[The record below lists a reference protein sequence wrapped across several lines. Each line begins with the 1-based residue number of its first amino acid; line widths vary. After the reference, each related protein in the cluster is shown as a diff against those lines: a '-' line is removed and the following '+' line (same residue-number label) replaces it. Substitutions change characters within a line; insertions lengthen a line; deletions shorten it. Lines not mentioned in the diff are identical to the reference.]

1 MKGLLCKDW
10 AILVNSYKKN
20 FLIMVVLYLGMAVCL
35 HMDYLCY
42 ALVAVCGV
50 YASSTMNFDDSAHW
64 DTYARTMPVTP
75 GQVVGC
81 KYLLGLL
88 FTLFGSVCA
97 AVGIFLVGQYTDVL
111 EAAFSILV
119 IAAFFLL
126 LFAVNMPFS
135 YKFGAVRARTW
146 VYLVTFFGVFLIIF
160 AMEHL
165 PYLQRSSVISQL
177 DALGNA
183 LTAQPVLLLLP
194 CRAAALPWQLGL
206 ERTNLSAQR
215 VLREFLVL
223 LLGGKNAE

>member
-64 DTYARTMPVTP
+64 DTYAHTLPVTP

-88 FTLFGSVCA
+88 LTLFGSVCA
-97 AVGIFLVGQYTDVL
+97 AVGIFLAGQYTDVL

-119 IAAFFLL
+119 IAAFSLL

-135 YKFGAVRARTW
+135 YKFGAVRAGTW
-146 VYLVTFFGVFLIIF
+146 VYLVTFFGVFFIIF

-194 CRAAALPWQLGL
+194 CTA
-206 ERTNLSAQR
+206 
-215 VLREFLVL
+215 VL
-223 LLGGKNAE
+223 LLYLGSWALSVQIYQRKEF

>member
-20 FLIMVVLYLGMAVCL
+20 FLILVLLYLGMAVCL

-50 YASSTMNFDDSAHW
+50 YASSTMNFDDSSHW
-64 DTYARTMPVTP
+64 DAYARTLPVTP

-97 AVGIFLVGQYTDVL
+97 AVGIFLAGQYTDVL
-111 EAAFSILV
+111 EATFSILV
-119 IAAFFLL
+119 IAAFSLL
-126 LFAVNMPFS
+126 LFAVNMPLS

-146 VYLVTFFGVFLIIF
+146 VYLVTFFAVFATIYV
-160 AMEHL
+160 MEKL
-165 PYLQRSSVISQL
+165 PYLQRSAVTSQL
-177 DALGNA
+177 DTMGNA
-183 LTAQPVLLLLP
+183 ITARPALLLLP
-194 CRAAALPWQLGL
+194 CAA
-206 ERTNLSAQR
+206 
-215 VLREFLVL
+215 VL
-223 LLGGKNAE
+223 LLYLGSWALSVQIYQRKEF

>member
-1 MKGLLCKDW
+1 
-10 AILVNSYKKN
+10 
-20 FLIMVVLYLGMAVCL
+20 MAVCL

-88 FTLFGSVCA
+88 FTLFGSGCA
-97 AVGIFLVGQYTDVL
+97 AVGIFLAGQYTDVL

-119 IAAFFLL
+119 IAAFSLL

-135 YKFGAVRARTW
+135 YKFGAVRAGTW

-194 CRAAALPWQLGL
+194 CAA
-206 ERTNLSAQR
+206 
-215 VLREFLVL
+215 VL
-223 LLGGKNAE
+223 LLYLGSWALSVQIYQRKEF

>member
-20 FLIMVVLYLGMAVCL
+20 FLILVLLYLGMAVCL

-42 ALVAVCGV
+42 ALVAVCGI

-64 DTYARTMPVTP
+64 DTYARTLPVTP

-97 AVGIFLVGQYTDVL
+97 AVGIFLAGQYTVL

-119 IAAFFLL
+119 IAAFSLL

-146 VYLVTFFGVFLIIF
+146 VYLVTFFAVFATIYV
-160 AMEHL
+160 MEKL
-165 PYLQRSSVISQL
+165 PYLQRSAVTSQL
-177 DALGNA
+177 DTMGNA
-183 LTAQPVLLLLP
+183 ITARPALLLLP
-194 CRAAALPWQLGL
+194 CAA
-206 ERTNLSAQR
+206 
-215 VLREFLVL
+215 VL
-223 LLGGKNAE
+223 LLYLGSWALSVQIYQRKEF

>member
-1 MKGLLCKDW
+1 MKGLLYKDW

-20 FLIMVVLYLGMAVCL
+20 FLILVLLYLGMAVCL

-64 DTYARTMPVTP
+64 DTYARTLPVTP

-97 AVGIFLVGQYTDVL
+97 AVGIFLAGQYTDVL
-111 EAAFSILV
+111 EATFSILV
-119 IAAFFLL
+119 IAAFSLL
-126 LFAVNMPFS
+126 LFAVNMPLS

-146 VYLVTFFGVFLIIF
+146 VYLVTFFAVFATIYV
-160 AMEHL
+160 MEKL
-165 PYLQRSSVISQL
+165 PYLQRSAVTSQL
-177 DALGNA
+177 DTMGNA
-183 LTAQPVLLLLP
+183 ITARPALLLLP
-194 CRAAALPWQLGL
+194 CAA
-206 ERTNLSAQR
+206 
-215 VLREFLVL
+215 VL
-223 LLGGKNAE
+223 LLYLGSWALSVQIYQRKEF

>member
-50 YASSTMNFDDSAHW
+50 YASSTMNFDDYAHW
-64 DTYARTMPVTP
+64 DTYARTLPVTP

-97 AVGIFLVGQYTDVL
+97 AVGIFLTRATFQARKTSSIPIIILSAKTEDADKILGLNVGADDYVTKPFNPL
-111 EAAFSILV
+111 EL
-119 IAAFFLL
+119 
-126 LFAVNMPFS
+126 N
-135 YKFGAVRARTW
+135 R
-146 VYLVTFFGVFLIIF
+146 
-160 AMEHL
+160 
-165 PYLQRSSVISQL
+165 SQL
-177 DALGNA
+177 ANDRRTAL
-183 LTAQPVLLLLP
+183 
-194 CRAAALPWQLGL
+194 R
-206 ERTNLSAQR
+206 
-215 VLREFLVL
+215 
-223 LLGGKNAE
+223 

>member
-64 DTYARTMPVTP
+64 DTYARTLPVTP

-97 AVGIFLVGQYTDVL
+97 AVGIFLTGQCTDVL

-119 IAAFFLL
+119 VAALSLL

-135 YKFGAVRARTW
+135 YKFGAVRAGTW

-194 CRAAALPWQLGL
+194 CA
-206 ERTNLSAQR
+206 
-215 VLREFLVL
+215 VVL
-223 LLGGKNAE
+223 LLYLGSWALSVQIYQRKEF

>member
-20 FLIMVVLYLGMAVCL
+20 FLILVLLYLGMAVCL

-64 DTYARTMPVTP
+64 DTYARTLPVTP

-97 AVGIFLVGQYTDVL
+97 AVGIFLAGQYTDVL
-111 EAAFSILV
+111 EATFSILV
-119 IAAFFLL
+119 IAAFSLL
-126 LFAVNMPFS
+126 LFAVNMPLS

-146 VYLVTFFGVFLIIF
+146 VYLVTFFAVFATIYV
-160 AMEHL
+160 MEKL
-165 PYLQRSSVISQL
+165 PYLQRSAVTSQL
-177 DALGNA
+177 DTMGNA
-183 LTAQPVLLLLP
+183 ITARPALLLLP
-194 CRAAALPWQLGL
+194 CAA
-206 ERTNLSAQR
+206 
-215 VLREFLVL
+215 VL
-223 LLGGKNAE
+223 LLYLGSWALSVQIYQHKEF

>member
-64 DTYARTMPVTP
+64 DTYAHTLPVTP

-88 FTLFGSVCA
+88 LTLFGSVCA
-97 AVGIFLVGQYTDVL
+97 AVGIFLAGQYTDVL

-119 IAAFFLL
+119 IAAFSLL

-135 YKFGAVRARTW
+135 YKFGAVRAGTW
-146 VYLVTFFGVFLIIF
+146 VYLVAFFGVFLIIF

-194 CRAAALPWQLGL
+194 CA
-206 ERTNLSAQR
+206 
-215 VLREFLVL
+215 VVL
-223 LLGGKNAE
+223 LLYLGSWALSVQIYQRKEF

>member
-64 DTYARTMPVTP
+64 DTYACTLPVTP

-88 FTLFGSVCA
+88 FTLFGSGCA
-97 AVGIFLVGQYTDVL
+97 AVGIFLAGQYADVL

-119 IAAFFLL
+119 IAAFSLL

-135 YKFGAVRARTW
+135 YKFGAVRAGTW

-165 PYLQRSSVISQL
+165 PYLQRSPVISLL

-194 CRAAALPWQLGL
+194 CAA
-206 ERTNLSAQR
+206 
-215 VLREFLVL
+215 VL
-223 LLGGKNAE
+223 LLYLGSWALSVQIYQRKEF

>member
-20 FLIMVVLYLGMAVCL
+20 FLILVLLYLGMAVCL

-50 YASSTMNFDDSAHW
+50 YASSTINFDDSAHW
-64 DTYARTMPVTP
+64 DTYARTLPVTP

-88 FTLFGSVCA
+88 FTLFGSGCA
-97 AVGIFLVGQYTDVL
+97 AVGIFLAGQYTDVL
-111 EAAFSILV
+111 EATFSILV
-119 IAAFFLL
+119 IAAFSLL

-146 VYLVTFFGVFLIIF
+146 VYLVTFFAVFATIYV
-160 AMEHL
+160 MEKL
-165 PYLQRSSVISQL
+165 PYLQRSAVTSQL
-177 DALGNA
+177 DTMGNA
-183 LTAQPVLLLLP
+183 ITARPALLLLP
-194 CRAAALPWQLGL
+194 CAA
-206 ERTNLSAQR
+206 
-215 VLREFLVL
+215 VL
-223 LLGGKNAE
+223 LLYLGSWALSVQIYQRKEF

>member
-42 ALVAVCGV
+42 A
-50 YASSTMNFDDSAHW
+50 
-64 DTYARTMPVTP
+64 
-75 GQVVGC
+75 
-81 KYLLGLL
+81 
-88 FTLFGSVCA
+88 
-97 AVGIFLVGQYTDVL
+97 
-111 EAAFSILV
+111 
-119 IAAFFLL
+119 
-126 LFAVNMPFS
+126 
-135 YKFGAVRARTW
+135 YKFGAVRAGTW

-183 LTAQPVLLLLP
+183 LAAQPVLLLLP
-194 CRAAALPWQLGL
+194 SAA
-206 ERTNLSAQR
+206 
-215 VLREFLVL
+215 VL
-223 LLGGKNAE
+223 LLYLGSWALSVQIYQRKEF

>member
-20 FLIMVVLYLGMAVCL
+20 FLILVLLYLGMAVCL

-42 ALVAVCGV
+42 ALVAVCGI

-64 DTYARTMPVTP
+64 DTYARTLPVTP

-111 EAAFSILV
+111 EATFSILV
-119 IAAFFLL
+119 IAAFSLL

-146 VYLVTFFGVFLIIF
+146 VYLVTFSAVFATIYV
-160 AMEHL
+160 MEKL
-165 PYLQRSSVISQL
+165 PYLQRSAVTSQL
-177 DALGNA
+177 DTMGNA
-183 LTAQPVLLLLP
+183 ITARPALLLLP
-194 CRAAALPWQLGL
+194 CA
-206 ERTNLSAQR
+206 
-215 VLREFLVL
+215 VVL
-223 LLGGKNAE
+223 LLYLGSWALSVQIYQRKEF

>member
-35 HMDYLCY
+35 HMNYLCY

-50 YASSTMNFDDSAHW
+50 YASSTMNFDDYAHW
-64 DTYARTMPVTP
+64 DTYARTLPVTP
-75 GQVVGC
+75 GQV
-81 KYLLGLL
+81 
-88 FTLFGSVCA
+88 
-97 AVGIFLVGQYTDVL
+97 VGQYTDVL
-111 EAAFSILV
+111 EAAFSILL
-119 IAAFFLL
+119 IAAFSLL

-146 VYLVTFFGVFLIIF
+146 VYLVAFFGVFLIIF

-194 CRAAALPWQLGL
+194 CAA
-206 ERTNLSAQR
+206 
-215 VLREFLVL
+215 VL
-223 LLGGKNAE
+223 LLYLGSWALSVQIYQRKEF

>member
-20 FLIMVVLYLGMAVCL
+20 FLILVLLYLGMAVCL

-64 DTYARTMPVTP
+64 DTYARTLPVTP

-97 AVGIFLVGQYTDVL
+97 AVGIFLAGQYTDVL
-111 EAAFSILV
+111 EATFSILV
-119 IAAFFLL
+119 IAAFSLL

-146 VYLVTFFGVFLIIF
+146 VYLVTFFAVFATIYV
-160 AMEHL
+160 MEKL
-165 PYLQRSSVISQL
+165 PYLQRSAVTSQL
-177 DALGNA
+177 DTMGNA
-183 LTAQPVLLLLP
+183 ITARPALLLLP
-194 CRAAALPWQLGL
+194 CAA
-206 ERTNLSAQR
+206 
-215 VLREFLVL
+215 VL
-223 LLGGKNAE
+223 LLYLGSLALSVQIYQSKEF

>member
-20 FLIMVVLYLGMAVCL
+20 FLILVLLYLGMAVCL

-50 YASSTMNFDDSAHW
+50 YASSTINFDDSAHW
-64 DTYARTMPVTP
+64 DTYARTLPVTP

-97 AVGIFLVGQYTDVL
+97 AVGIFLAGQYTDVL
-111 EAAFSILV
+111 EATFSSLV
-119 IAAFFLL
+119 IAAFSLL

-146 VYLVTFFGVFLIIF
+146 VYLVTFFAVFATIYV
-160 AMEHL
+160 MEKL
-165 PYLQRSSVISQL
+165 PYLQRSAVTSQL
-177 DALGNA
+177 DTMGNA
-183 LTAQPVLLLLP
+183 ITARPALLLLP
-194 CRAAALPWQLGL
+194 CAA
-206 ERTNLSAQR
+206 
-215 VLREFLVL
+215 VL
-223 LLGGKNAE
+223 LLYLGSWALSVQIYQRKEF

>member
-35 HMDYLCY
+35 HMNYLCY

-50 YASSTMNFDDSAHW
+50 YASSTMNFDDYAHW
-64 DTYARTMPVTP
+64 DTYARTLPVTP

-97 AVGIFLVGQYTDVL
+97 AVGI
-111 EAAFSILV
+111 AAFS
-119 IAAFFLL
+119 LL

-146 VYLVTFFGVFLIIF
+146 VYLVAFFGVFLIIF

-165 PYLQRSSVISQL
+165 PYLQRSAVISQL

-194 CRAAALPWQLGL
+194 CAA
-206 ERTNLSAQR
+206 
-215 VLREFLVL
+215 VL
-223 LLGGKNAE
+223 LLYLGSWALSVQIYQRKEF

>member
-20 FLIMVVLYLGMAVCL
+20 FLIMVVLYLGMAVFL
-35 HMDYLCY
+35 HMDYLYY

-64 DTYARTMPVTP
+64 DTYARTLPVTP

-97 AVGIFLVGQYTDVL
+97 AVGIFLTGQYTDVL
-111 EAAFSILV
+111 EAAFSILL
-119 IAAFFLL
+119 IAAFSLL

-135 YKFGAVRARTW
+135 YKFGAVRART
-146 VYLVTFFGVFLIIF
+146 
-160 AMEHL
+160 
-165 PYLQRSSVISQL
+165 
-177 DALGNA
+177 
-183 LTAQPVLLLLP
+183 
-194 CRAAALPWQLGL
+194 
-206 ERTNLSAQR
+206 
-215 VLREFLVL
+215 
-223 LLGGKNAE
+223 

>member
-64 DTYARTMPVTP
+64 DTYVRTLPVTP

-97 AVGIFLVGQYTDVL
+97 AVGIFLAGQYADVL

-119 IAAFFLL
+119 IAAFSLL

-135 YKFGAVRARTW
+135 YKFGAVRAGTW

-194 CRAAALPWQLGL
+194 SAA
-206 ERTNLSAQR
+206 
-215 VLREFLVL
+215 VL
-223 LLGGKNAE
+223 LLYLGSWALSVQIYQRKEF

>member
-35 HMDYLCY
+35 HMDYLYY

-97 AVGIFLVGQYTDVL
+97 AVGIFLAGQYTDVL

-119 IAAFFLL
+119 IAAFSLL

-135 YKFGAVRARTW
+135 YKFGAVRAGTW
-146 VYLVTFFGVFLIIF
+146 VYLVAFFGVFLIIF

-165 PYLQRSSVISQL
+165 PYLQRSSVISLL

-183 LTAQPVLLLLP
+183 LTAQPVFLLLP
-194 CRAAALPWQLGL
+194 CA
-206 ERTNLSAQR
+206 
-215 VLREFLVL
+215 VVL
-223 LLGGKNAE
+223 LLYLGSWALSVKIYQRKEF

>member
-10 AILVNSYKKN
+10 AILMNSYKKN

-35 HMDYLCY
+35 HMNYLCY

-50 YASSTMNFDDSAHW
+50 YAASTMNFDDYAHW
-64 DTYARTMPVTP
+64 DTYARTLPVTP

-97 AVGIFLVGQYTDVL
+97 AVGIFLADQYTDVL
-111 EAAFSILV
+111 EAAFSILL
-119 IAAFFLL
+119 IAAFSLL

-146 VYLVTFFGVFLIIF
+146 VYLVAFFGVFLIIF

-194 CRAAALPWQLGL
+194 CAA
-206 ERTNLSAQR
+206 
-215 VLREFLVL
+215 VL
-223 LLGGKNAE
+223 LLYLGSWALSVQIYQRKEF

>member
-1 MKGLLCKDW
+1 MKGLLYKDW

-20 FLIMVVLYLGMAVCL
+20 FLILVLLYLGMAVCL

-64 DTYARTMPVTP
+64 DTYARTLPVTP

-97 AVGIFLVGQYTDVL
+97 AVGIFLAGQYTDVL
-111 EAAFSILV
+111 EATFSILV
-119 IAAFFLL
+119 IAAFSLL

-146 VYLVTFFGVFLIIF
+146 VYLVTFFAVFATIYV
-160 AMEHL
+160 MEKL
-165 PYLQRSSVISQL
+165 PYLQRSAVTSQL
-177 DALGNA
+177 DTMGNA
-183 LTAQPVLLLLP
+183 ITARPALLLLP
-194 CRAAALPWQLGL
+194 CAA
-206 ERTNLSAQR
+206 
-215 VLREFLVL
+215 VL
-223 LLGGKNAE
+223 LLYFGSWALSVQIYQRKEF

>member
-64 DTYARTMPVTP
+64 DTYARTLPVTP

-88 FTLFGSVCA
+88 FTLFGSVCLPSTCRFPTNSA
-97 AVGIFLVGQYTDVL
+97 RCVPAPGCTWSHSLV
-111 EAAFSILV
+111 FS
-119 IAAFFLL
+119 
-126 LFAVNMPFS
+126 S
-135 YKFGAVRARTW
+135 
-146 VYLVTFFGVFLIIF
+146 
-160 AMEHL
+160 
-165 PYLQRSSVISQL
+165 
-177 DALGNA
+177 
-183 LTAQPVLLLLP
+183 
-194 CRAAALPWQLGL
+194 
-206 ERTNLSAQR
+206 
-215 VLREFLVL
+215 
-223 LLGGKNAE
+223 

>member
-20 FLIMVVLYLGMAVCL
+20 FLILVLLYLGMAVCL

-64 DTYARTMPVTP
+64 DTYARTLPVTP

-97 AVGIFLVGQYTDVL
+97 AVGIFLAGQYTDVL
-111 EAAFSILV
+111 EAAFSILL
-119 IAAFFLL
+119 IAAFSLL

-146 VYLVTFFGVFLIIF
+146 VYLVTFFAVFATIYV
-160 AMEHL
+160 MEKL
-165 PYLQRSSVISQL
+165 PYLQRSAVTSQL
-177 DALGNA
+177 DTMGNA
-183 LTAQPVLLLLP
+183 ITARPALLLLP
-194 CRAAALPWQLGL
+194 CAA
-206 ERTNLSAQR
+206 
-215 VLREFLVL
+215 VL
-223 LLGGKNAE
+223 LLYLGSLALSVQIYQSKEF